1 MPHGGVALACKRSPA
16 TLGYGLGLL
25 LAPLA
30 TLFAAPLAAEEASL
44 PDYADETLSG
54 DWGGRRTDLYR
65 RGIALEG
72 LYRVDALRNTS
83 GGLQRG
89 GRPMTHLELRMAAD
103 LDKLQGWADTT
114 AFVSLLADYGSKV
127 NAAKT
132 GSLLG
137 VSNIEAPVST
147 HRLFHAWV
155 QKDFGDRQ
163 WSLLAGLYPIDS
175 EFMVMD
181 AAGVF
186 MQPPYGALG
195 DLALTRGPSIFNN
208 SAIGL
213 RLKWTAADRAWY
225 VQGAVLDG
233 VPGNPSHPKGT
244 HIALGHGDGIMS
256 IAEFGYRPG
265 EAGHVFEPTTPDV
278 GMPVD
283 PVTKAH
289 ELAADSFGKY
299 AVGVWG
305 YSARANDL
313 IDTDAAGAPLR
324 RRSRGWYALAE
335 QTLASGTAIGDISVF
350 CRVSATDGASTAIR
364 TTQTIGLRLKGPLP
378 GLEHDV
384 LGLAHIHAGLGE
396 KFRQAQAAA
405 AIAAASSETAWELT
419 YRHQH
424 NRWLGIQPVVQR
436 FRHPGGDLAHP
447 RASVVGLR
455 LEIAL

>member
-1 MPHGGVALACKRSPA
+1 MARKCVFPMLSC
-16 TLGYGLGLL
+16 GLGLL
-25 LAPLA
+25 LSFATAPS
-30 TLFAAPLAAEEASL
+30 TAEEVAPV

-54 DWGGRRTDLYR
+54 DWGGRRSGLYR
-65 RGIALEG
+65 RGITFEG
-72 LYRVDALRNTS
+72 MYRVDALRNTG

-103 LDKLQGWADTT
+103 LNTIQGWADTT

-127 NAAKT
+127 NANMT

-137 VSNIEAPVST
+137 ISNIEVPVST

-155 QKDFGDRQ
+155 QRDFSNKQ

-186 MQPPYGALG
+186 LQPPFGALG

-208 SAIGL
+208 SAVGL
-213 RLKWTAADRAWY
+213 RLKWSAADRALY

-233 VPGNPSHPKGT
+233 VPGNPAHPRGT
-244 HIALGHGDGIMS
+244 HIAFQHGDGIMS

-278 GMPVD
+278 GVPVD
-283 PVTKAH
+283 PVTRAH
-289 ELAADSFGKY
+289 ERAADSFGKY

-305 YSARANDL
+305 YSSKADDL
-313 IDTDAAGAPLR
+313 VDTDTTGNPLR
-324 RRSRGWYALAE
+324 RKSRGWYALAE
-335 QTLASGTAIGDISVF
+335 QTLASGTAIGDISAF
-350 CRVSATDGASTAIR
+350 FRYSANDGDSTAIR
-364 TTQTIGLRLKGPLP
+364 HARNIGLRLKGPLP
-378 GLEHDV
+378 GLGDDV
-384 LGLAHIHAGLGE
+384 LGIAHTRAGLSG
-396 KFRQAQAAA
+396 KFLQAQATAG
-405 AIAAASSETAWELT
+405 IAASASESAWELT
-419 YRHQH
+419 YRHQIR
-424 NRWLGIQPVVQR
+424 RWLAIQPVVQQ
-436 FRHPGGDLAHP
+436 FRHPGGDLARP
-447 RASVVGLR
+447 KATVAGLR